1 MTEAEDLRQWIANT
15 EVFIV
20 DAVLKF
26 LHNRSCLNKK
36 GEILAQDFWKKYV
49 KEKANKK
56 ARNKIKI
63 AINKCYGGFRLSQKA
78 VKWLY
83 EHGDK
88 HITKVPKKDF
98 IKDDDPLLLM
108 KSEKEFLDWLAV
120 PLIKEKGKEYVLL
133 DQHTVYKHRAC
144 PLLIRCIEELGE
156 EANSKFSKLKIIE
169 VPAAVEWEIQEYDGV
184 EWVAEKHRT
193 WE

>member
-1 MTEAEDLRQWIANT
+1 MAEAEDLRQWMADT
-15 EVFIV
+15 DVFVV
-20 DAVLKF
+20 DAVLEF
-26 LHNRSCLNKK
+26 LHDRSCLNKK
-36 GEILAQDFWKKYV
+36 GEKLAQDFWKKYV

-56 ARNKIKI
+56 AHDKIKI
-63 AINKCYGGFRLSQKA
+63 AINKCFGGFHLSQKA

-83 EHGDK
+83 KHGDK

-108 KSEKEFLDWLAV
+108 KSEKEFFDWLVV

-133 DQHTVYKHRAC
+133 DQHVAHKYRTC
-144 PLLIRCIEELGE
+144 PLLIRCIETLGE
-156 EANSKFSKLKIIE
+156 EANCKFSKLKIVE